1 MSLTLKH
8 KATKKTRHLHVQF
21 CDFLS
26 DHTIKVFAKN
36 KNKKQA
42 LVNNWKFG
50 CFWNDIYR
58 NVYSYYW

>member
-8 KATKKTRHLHVQF
+8 KATKQTLHLHVQF
-21 CDFLS
+21 CDILNE
-26 DHTIKVFAKN
+26 DHMIKVFA

-42 LVNNWKFG
+42 LVNDWKFG

>member
-1 MSLTLKH
+1 MSLALKH

-21 CDFLS
+21 CDFKNE

-42 LVNNWKFG
+42 LVNK
-50 CFWNDIYR
+50 
-58 NVYSYYW
+58 